1 MTAHNLQATTKE
13 RFHVKHK
20 GGKKKGKMKGDM
32 HSKGG
37 IGKSK

>member
-1 MTAHNLQATTKE
+1 MTAPNQE
-13 RFHVKHK
+13 RFQVKHK

-37 IGKSK
+37 LGKGK

>member
-1 MTAHNLQATTKE
+1 MTAHNLQALNQKGAS
-13 RFHVKHK
+13 VKHK

-37 IGKSK
+37 LGKGK